1 MKKLFLLPIIAVTLL
16 SSCGTETGT
25 LEVNNDEDSL
35 KEISREVVVQKVEFQ
50 SLDSLLITAN
60 LYEVD
65 PSKPIMVLCHQA
77 NFCKYEYSGIAERF
91 NELGYNCLAIDQRS
105 GGPIADQ
112 PNETWLRAF
121 EQGKPYDYLDA
132 EQDIIAAID
141 YAFEKYQQK
150 VILMGSSYSSTL
162 CVYQGLENDKV
173 SAVISFS
180 PGNYFAVERG
190 DLIEPLI
197 KFEKPFFFTAA
208 RHEMPYVR
216 ELVLGRKRNANQIVF
231 SPEGEGWH
239 GARALWPTQEG
250 GEEYWMALE
259 DFLEDLKNY
268 VPADTTAM

>member
-1 MKKLFLLPIIAVTLL
+1 MLL
-16 SSCGTETGT
+16 SSCGSETASTE
-25 LEVNNDEDSL
+25 ENVNEDSL
-35 KEISREVVVQKVEFQ
+35 VETSQEVVVQKVEFQ

-91 NELGYNCLAIDQRS
+91 NELGFNCLAVDLRS

-132 EQDIIAAID
+132 EQDIIAAIN

-150 VILMGSSYSSTL
+150 VIIMGSSYSSTL

-173 SAVISFS
+173 KAVISFS

-216 ELVLGRKRNANQIVF
+216 ELVLGRKRNAHQIVF
-231 SPEGEGWH
+231 SPEGAGWH

-250 GEEYWMALE
+250 SEEYWMALE
-259 DFLEDLKNY
+259 DFLEDLKTY
-268 VPADTTAM
+268 DETDTTAI